1 MSTLHANQVFD
12 QQALDMTH
20 VMSRPPCC
28 HLVGLV
34 DVPSE
39 QVVVQEGQVVRGDV
53 EVGVGDTNVHG
64 VVLHI
69 SIAF

>member
-1 MSTLHANQVFD
+1 MA
-12 QQALDMTH
+12 H
-20 VMSRPPCC
+20 VLPRPPSQLR
-28 HLVGLV
+28 LVSLV

-39 QVVVQEGQVVRGDV
+39 QVVVQEGQVVWGDV